1 MESPNPVA
9 VLEQRVTFLASIVEV
24 AQLCNWNLKDIQR
37 LKDHVH
43 DQLIEIDN
51 TRYDLI
57 ELGEKEGDEDSE
69 ERANFMWHAMMEQL
83 RKDLS
88 LILGVK
94 IKYI

>member
-24 AQLCNWNLKDIQR
+24 AQLCNWSSKDIQR
-37 LKDHVH
+37 LKNHVH
-43 DQLIEIDN
+43 EQLVAIDN

-57 ELGEKEGDEDSE
+57 EAGEEVNDEYNE
-69 ERANFMWHAMMEQL
+69 ERANFMWHALMEQL

>member
-9 VLEQRVTFLASIVEV
+9 VLEQRVTFLASIIEV
-24 AQLCNWNLKDIQR
+24 AQLCNWRLKDIQR
-37 LKDHVH
+37 LKNHVH
-43 DQLIEIDN
+43 DQLIAIDN
-51 TRYDLI
+51 TRYTLI
-57 ELGEKEGDEDSE
+57 EAGEVEGDEYSE
-69 ERANFMWHAMMEQL
+69 ERANFMWHALMEQL